1 MSATPGPY
9 NRSVMPT
16 YEYECRECGHRFE
29 VNQRI
34 SEEPLT
40 VCEICGGPLRKL
52 FHPVGISFKGSG
64 FYVNDSRG
72 SKESSGDSKKPERK
86 PEKKPES
93 TASAKEKTA

>member
-1 MSATPGPY
+1 
-9 NRSVMPT
+9 MPT

-40 VCEICGGPLRKL
+40 ECEICGGPLRKL
-52 FHPVGISFKGSG
+52 FHPVGIAFKGSG

-72 SKESSGDSKKPERK
+72 SRKESSGDSKKPEKK
-86 PEKKPES
+86 PEKKKPEDTTTS
-93 TASAKEKTA
+93 KEKTA